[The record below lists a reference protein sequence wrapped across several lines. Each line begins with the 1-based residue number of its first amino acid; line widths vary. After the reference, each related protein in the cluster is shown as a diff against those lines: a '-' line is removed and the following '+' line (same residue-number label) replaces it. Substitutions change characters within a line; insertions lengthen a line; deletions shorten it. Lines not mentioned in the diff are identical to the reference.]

1 MYLLWLVLLVVL
13 LAFSIRP
20 APYLE
25 GMEGKG
31 RKAIYSSKTP
41 EGTYAGYD
49 ANVKSTTTPNH
60 NAYVTSSPQGTYGNF
75 KPENINDRLPSEKVY
90 AAETTNIFGVKGDN
104 AAAVIGPNRSAYK
117 VETENGT
124 YSGFNGPNVSA
135 TVTPDGYSVTGPN
148 RTFYGSCASTR
159 YGCCPNSKDPKTDEN
174 GSNCSPYPPPTPSPP
189 PPQPTPNYGYCSDGT
204 TSKIDFNGTNCPAP
218 APAPT
223 SCAASS
229 YGCCPDQLTAKVDSN
244 GSNCAAVPPSCAGST
259 FGCCPDGL
267 TSKLDYNGNNCVP
280 PPTPAPAPAPTP
292 APTSCTGSSYGCCP
306 DQLTSK
312 VDANGSNC
320 ASYPSDTMI
329 NIQPIR
335 PPDLD
340 AYNTS
345 TVFLSGPTKKEL
357 TCPEPQPCPPCAR
370 CPEPSF
376 DCKKVPNYSSSNSG
390 HLPVP
395 ILNDFSQFGM

>member
-1 MYLLWLVLLVVL
+1 MYLLWLVLLIVL

-20 APYLE
+20 DPYLE
-25 GMEGKG
+25 GMDSKG
-31 RKAIYSSKTP
+31 ETPTTPTRTSYVANTSK
-41 EGTYAGYD
+41 GAFAGFSGP
-49 ANVKSTTTPNH
+49 NVK
-60 NAYVTSSPQGTYGNF
+60 VGM
-75 KPENINDRLPSEKVY
+75 
-90 AAETTNIFGVKGDN
+90 
-104 AAAVIGPNRSAYK
+104 GPNSSAYK

-124 YSGFNGPNVSA
+124 YSGFKGPNVTA

-148 RTFYGSCASTR
+148 RTFGSCSSTM
-159 YGCCPNSKDPKTDEN
+159 YGCCPDSKDAKVDEN
-174 GSNCSPYPPPTPSPP
+174 GSNCSSYPPPVPSPP
-189 PPQPTPNYGYCSDGT
+189 PPLPESNYGYCSDGT
-204 TSKIDFNGTNCPAP
+204 TSKIDSTGSNCPTP

-223 SCAASS
+223 SCSASS

-244 GSNCAAVPPSCAGST
+244 GSNCAAVPCAGST

-267 TSKLDYNGNNCVP
+267 TSKLDYNGSNCVP
-280 PPTPAPAPAPTP
+280 PPTPPIAPTAP
-292 APTSCTGSSYGCCP
+292 IPVPSPTSCSTSSYGCCQ

-320 ASYPSDTMI
+320 SSYPSNGMI
-329 NIQPIR
+329 DLQPIR
-335 PPDLD
+335 SHELD

-345 TVFLSGPTKKEL
+345 TVFLSPPTRKEL

-376 DCKKVPNYSSSNSG
+376 DCKKVPNYSSTNSG